1 MMLASVRLL
10 RVNTDSFIPGC
21 KLEEG
26 KRADREHEGERQRTA
41 VACLVTSCVRGN

>member
-26 KRADREHEGERQRTA
+26 KRADREHEGEKQDSGGLPSDILRK
-41 VACLVTSCVRGN
+41 G